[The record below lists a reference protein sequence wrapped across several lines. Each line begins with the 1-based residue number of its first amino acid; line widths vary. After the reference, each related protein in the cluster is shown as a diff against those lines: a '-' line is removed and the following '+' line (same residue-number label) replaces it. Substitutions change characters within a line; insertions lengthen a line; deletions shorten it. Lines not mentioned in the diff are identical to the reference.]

1 MANLNKLKKERE
13 LEVYQAYLA
22 ILIQE
27 KICEIMEKKDISQR
41 ELAKRTG
48 LGEAAVS
55 RLLSDDRNLTLKTV
69 SRVFHAL
76 GEKVEILTA
85 SEVFALKSRRSVVVK
100 VKLDTP
106 QYHTRSQFNRH
117 RLLRKQIPPA
127 ALGESYV
134 YGIRP
139 AS

>member
-27 KICEIMEKKDISQR
+27 KICGIMEEKDISQR
-41 ELAKRTG
+41 ELAKRAG

-69 SRVFHAL
+69 GRVFHAL
-76 GEKVEILTA
+76 GEKV
-85 SEVFALKSRRSVVVK
+85 
-100 VKLDTP
+100 
-106 QYHTRSQFNRH
+106 
-117 RLLRKQIPPA
+117 
-127 ALGESYV
+127 
-134 YGIRP
+134 
-139 AS
+139 